1 MRARRRSENA
11 ADRREII
18 AGPGGERSA
27 ARSRIVRPRTIS
39 GQLGRILIVSLVL
52 VSVSL
57 GVIVVREVGSYRQSG
72 ATVTAVSHAL
82 AVQDLVQEIQRERGL
97 SNGLLGGDIGLER
110 ALADQRVR
118 TDRAIGTLDAG
129 TAGGD
134 QLRSALD
141 RFATLATTRAQ
152 IDGHRVSRQAA
163 FQFYTDGI
171 AVLNR
176 LTLGLDSARDE
187 QIRHGLRALYAVGD
201 VKEQTA
207 KERGFLNGVFTANE
221 FRPDEY
227 GQFLE
232 IRAAKTAGLA
242 AFSLYATD
250 RQQRLLDAVLNGE
263 TATDAAESEQTAV
276 ASYTGPLVRSVDPG
290 YWWAQMTAVIDEQR
304 SVQQVI
310 GDDVRQRAAELRKHA
325 ALILGGVLL
334 AALIAVIAEA
344 TLVFVSVRAIVRPLA
359 RLAADADDVADRRL
373 PRIIAAWQAAD
384 RSQPLPPEPV
394 RAAPDAST
402 EITALTAALDGVQS
416 TAFALASEQALVR
429 RNTEESLANL
439 ARRNQNLVRRQL
451 GLISEFER
459 TELDPKGLSNLF
471 ELDHLA
477 TRMRRNAENLLVLVG
492 EASPR
497 RWAEPIALSDVIR
510 AGLSEVADYHPVV
523 VHRLDEVAIVG
534 GVVTGLAHM
543 LAELIENG
551 LAFSPPDVEVEIYGR
566 MVASGYLLAVVD
578 HGIGM
583 PSDKLAQ
590 ANARLRGEQ
599 DFVVA
604 PTRYVGLYV
613 VGRLARRFGIEVEL
627 TASPISGIVARLHLP
642 AEIIATD
649 RGEQIVAAG
658 PPNSA
663 VAAQRAGE
671 TRVYDGLILRG

>member
-1 MRARRRSENA
+1 MRSRRRSENA
-11 ADRREII
+11 GSRTEI
-18 AGPGGERSA
+18 
-27 ARSRIVRPRTIS
+27 TIR
-39 GQLGRILIVSLVL
+39 GLLGRILIVSLVL

-97 SNGLLGGDIGLER
+97 SNGLLGGAAGLEQ

-118 TDRAIGTLDAG
+118 TDRAIDTLDAG
-129 TAGGD
+129 TAGAD
-134 QLRSALD
+134 QLRSALN

-171 AVLNR
+171 TVLNR

-187 QIRHGLRALYAVGD
+187 QIRHGLRALYALGD

-207 KERGFLNGVFTANE
+207 KERGFLNGVFTANG

-242 AFSLYATD
+242 AFALYATD
-250 RQQRLLDAVLNGE
+250 RRQRLLDAVLRGE
-263 TATDAAESEQTAV
+263 NATEAAESEQIAV
-276 ASYTGPLVRSVDPG
+276 ASYTGPLVRPVDPG
-290 YWWAQMTAVIDEQR
+290 NWWAQMTAVIDAQR

-310 GDDVRQRAAELRKHA
+310 GDDVRQRATVLRKQA

-373 PRIIAAWQAAD
+373 PCIIAAWQAAD

-394 RAAPDAST
+394 RAAPGAST

-566 MVASGYLLAVVD
+566 TVASGYLLAVVD

-613 VGRLARRFGIEVEL
+613 VGRLARRLGIEVEL

-649 RGEQIVAAG
+649 RGEQMVAAA

-671 TRVYDGLILRG
+671 AGVPDGLILRG